1 MALSA
6 HLTARTLCN
15 TLLAQVC
22 NWWYW
27 FLPTFSTFHSKLLR
41 RACPDGK
48 CSKDSKDAVWS
59 VCTGALKA
67 MFDEFR
73 TVTVSAV
80 GAHLASTPAIRTGL
94 ILHSTLQLHRIMEE
108 FVADQFENHAVVQ
121 RHVVLHISDNYM
133 PRGEVES
140 KLKELSGIRIKA
152 NEHDK
157 AIEVQSSK
165 LGVMRSEVEL
175 LKKKQK

>member
-1 MALSA
+1 M
-6 HLTARTLCN
+6 
-15 TLLAQVC
+15 
-22 NWWYW
+22 
-27 FLPTFSTFHSKLLR
+27 
-41 RACPDGK
+41 
-48 CSKDSKDAVWS
+48 
-59 VCTGALKA
+59 
-67 MFDEFR
+67 
-73 TVTVSAV
+73 
-80 GAHLASTPAIRTGL
+80 
-94 ILHSTLQLHRIMEE
+94 
-108 FVADQFENHAVVQ
+108 
-121 RHVVLHISDNYM
+121 HISDNYM